1 MKNPENL
8 LLVADSER
16 DANMLYAVGMFVPDP
31 FIYLRLRGREIIV
44 MSDLEIDRARVQAAH
59 CRVMSLTQR
68 QQRLRR
74 VGVAAPGFAHVIH
87 DLLREQRVRQ
97 VWVPHDF
104 PHGLAVELEQRRVRV
119 RVAPAGVFPE
129 REYKSETEVKK
140 IRAALAMAETGMAAA
155 VAVLR
160 QTRIGPKRQ
169 LRHQGR
175 PLTAERLRAVI
186 DTAITQVGGLASHTI
201 VAGGLQACDPHEK
214 GHGPLRA
221 HEPIILDIFPRAQQ
235 TGYFG
240 DLTRTVVRG
249 RATEAARRLYATVHR
264 SQELAFAKIR
274 AGAPARDAHLAVQEF
289 FQREGYRTGKRN
301 GRMQGFF
308 HGTGHGLGLEIH
320 EPPRLNAT
328 SPAILRPGHVVT
340 VEPGLYYP
348 GIGGVRL
355 EDVAWVR
362 AQTVRNLTRFEKVF
376 EL

>member
-1 MKNPENL
+1 
-8 LLVADSER
+8 
-16 DANMLYAVGMFVPDP
+16 
-31 FIYLRLRGREIIV
+31 
-44 MSDLEIDRARVQAAH
+44 
-59 CRVMSLTQR
+59 
-68 QQRLRR
+68 
-74 VGVAAPGFAHVIH
+74 
-87 DLLREQRVRQ
+87 
-97 VWVPHDF
+97 
-104 PHGLAVELEQRRVRV
+104 
-119 RVAPAGVFPE
+119 
-129 REYKSETEVKK
+129 
-140 IRAALAMAETGMAAA
+140 MAETGGGGRT
-155 VAVLR
+155 VR

-169 LRHQGR
+169 PGIKVARSL
-175 PLTAERLRAVI
+175 PERLRAVI

-308 HGTGHGLGLEIH
+308 HGTGHGLGLEIPNRPAECH
-320 EPPRLNAT
+320 F
-328 SPAILRPGHVVT
+328 PAILRPGHGDG
-340 VEPGLYYP
+340 EPGLYYP

-362 AQTVRNLTRFEKVF
+362 AQPARNLTGFDKVL